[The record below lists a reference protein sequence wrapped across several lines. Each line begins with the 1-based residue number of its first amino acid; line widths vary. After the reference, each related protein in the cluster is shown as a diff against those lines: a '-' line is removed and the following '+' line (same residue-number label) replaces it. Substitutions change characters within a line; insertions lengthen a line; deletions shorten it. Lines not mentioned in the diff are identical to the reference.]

1 VNAIPQP
8 AWRLSPLHESQLGE
22 VLDIERRAYAFPWT
36 EGIFRD
42 CLKAGYSAW
51 ALHERSG
58 QRIIA
63 YAFMTMA
70 VGEAHILN
78 LAVDPLCRRQG
89 IARFLLGHLLQV
101 ARAAH
106 CTVVLLEVRRSNKA
120 AIRLYQGAGFQQI
133 GTRRGYYPGH
143 DQREDAFVLALDLE

>member
-1 VNAIPQP
+1 VNAVPKP
-8 AWRLSPLHESQLGE
+8 AWRLAPLHESQLGE
-22 VLDIERRAYAFPWT
+22 VLDIERRAYDFPWT

-51 ALHERSG
+51 ALQDRSG
-58 QRIIA
+58 RLLA

-70 VGEAHILN
+70 VGETHILN
-78 LAVDPLCRRQG
+78 LAVDPQTRRQG
-89 IARFLLGHLLQV
+89 IARFLLEHVLQL

-106 CTVVLLEVRRSNKA
+106 CTIVLLEVRRSNKA

-133 GTRRGYYPGH
+133 GTRRGYYPGLE
-143 DQREDAFVLALDLE
+143 QREDAFVLALELA